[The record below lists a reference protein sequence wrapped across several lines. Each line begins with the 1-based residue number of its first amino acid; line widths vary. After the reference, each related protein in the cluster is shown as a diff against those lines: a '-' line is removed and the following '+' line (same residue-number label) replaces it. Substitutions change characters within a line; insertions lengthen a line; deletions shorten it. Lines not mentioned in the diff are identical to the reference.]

1 MSSAPPPF
9 QHPGPPPL
17 RPELPD
23 GAPLPPEVIEQE
35 ARLNVPWW
43 APFLAMIAAFA
54 GVLVLGLIAGIAIG
68 IGGGDVEE
76 SLEAPG
82 LTIGLTI
89 GQDLMLIVA
98 AWFTAQLLSGRTPSL
113 AAFGVRPTAIGPAVG
128 WTFALY
134 ATFWFAAI
142 VIFLIFGSPEEQDIV
157 TELKD
162 EDTFA
167 VLAGFAVL
175 TCVVAPLTEEF
186 FFRGFMFQALRER
199 IPVAPAAVIGGA
211 AFGIVHLPGGV
222 LLSVLVLTTLGIVL
236 CLVLW
241 KTGSLL
247 PCIALHA
254 FHNSISFGSTK
265 ELPWW
270 GFLLLVAGS
279 VMTTLAISL
288 LAIRLARRRVEAVPS
303 PAPA

>member
-1 MSSAPPPF
+1 MSSVPPPY

-23 GAPLPPEVIEQE
+23 GAPIPPEVVAHE
-35 ARLNVPWW
+35 ARLDVPWW
-43 APFLAMIAAFA
+43 SPFLAMIGAFA
-54 GVLVLGLIAGIAIG
+54 GVLVLGLVAGIAIG

-89 GQDLMLIVA
+89 GQDLLLILA
-98 AWFTAQLLSGRTPSL
+98 AWFTAQLMSGRRPSL
-113 AAFGVRPTAIGPAVG
+113 AAFGMRRTAFGPAVG
-128 WTFALY
+128 WTLGLY
-134 ATFWFAAI
+134 ATFWVAAI
-142 VIFLIFGSPEEQDIV
+142 LFFVIFGSPEEQDIV
-157 TELKD
+157 TDLKE

-199 IPVAPAAVIGGA
+199 IPVAPAAIVAGA

-222 LLSVLVLTTLGIVL
+222 LLSVLVLTTLGVVL

-288 LAIRLARRRVEAVPS
+288 LAIRLARRRTAAV
-303 PAPA
+303 PAPAPA

>member
-23 GAPLPPEVIEQE
+23 GAPLPPDVVVRE
-35 ARLNVPWW
+35 ARLDVPWW
-43 APFLAMIAAFA
+43 SPFVAMIGAFA
-54 GVLVLGLIAGIAIG
+54 GVLVLGLVAGIVIG
-68 IGGGDVEE
+68 IGGGDVEQ

-82 LTIGLTI
+82 LTIGLTV
-89 GQDLMLIVA
+89 GQDLLLIVA
-98 AWFTAQLLSGRTPSL
+98 AWFTAQLLSGRRPSL
-113 AAFGVRPTAIGPAVG
+113 AAFGVRGTAIPSAVG
-128 WTFALY
+128 WTLALY
-134 ATFWFAAI
+134 ATFWVAAV
-142 VIFLIFGSPEEQDIV
+142 VIFVIFGSPEEQDIV
-157 TELKD
+157 TELKQ

-175 TCVVAPLTEEF
+175 TCVIAPLTEEF

-199 IPVAPAAVIGGA
+199 IPVGPAAVVAGA

-288 LAIRLARRRVEAVPS
+288 LAIRLARRDADVVPS